1 MVLDGHDGVRA
12 CEFAQKHLPSVFLQS
27 DIRDEYSLRTALQ
40 RAFYLTEMEFFVRI
54 DPHIT
59 RRMTLQLEIDV
70 RKHMQYTRYHINH
83 LVFKSFFLVRFYS
96 IL

>member
-12 CEFAQKHLPSVFLQS
+12 CEFTQKHLPSVLLQS
-27 DIRDEYSLRTALQ
+27 EIRDEHSIRTALQ

-70 RKHMQYTRYHINH
+70 RDQCIQYTHTYTTIVPYHCIM
-83 LVFKSFFLVRFYS
+83 LGFKTS
-96 IL
+96 